1 MSKKL
6 VQNVALIATKLHE
19 AGLLFEQAQR
29 AAEYCLLEGI
39 RCNGRLSSIGR
50 RLVESP
56 ADVLWWG
63 FTWSE
68 TPEGHKYWSKLAS
81 RLSGESYEH

>member
-6 VQNVALIATKLHE
+6 VQDVALIATKLHE
-19 AGLLFEQAQR
+19 AGLTFEDAQL

-39 RCNGRLSSIGR
+39 RWNDGLSSIGR
-50 RLVESP
+50 RWVKSP
-56 ADVLWWG
+56 VDVLWRG

-68 TPEGHKYWSKLAS
+68 TPEGHEYWCERADMLD
-81 RLSGESYEH
+81 GVSYEH